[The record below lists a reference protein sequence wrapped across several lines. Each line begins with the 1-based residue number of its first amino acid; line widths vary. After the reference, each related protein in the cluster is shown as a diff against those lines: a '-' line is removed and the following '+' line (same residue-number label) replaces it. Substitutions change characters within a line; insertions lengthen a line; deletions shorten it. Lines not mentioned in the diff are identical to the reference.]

1 MITLVVEELTAG
13 YNGSAFK
20 DPSLD
25 VPHWSNSLFGHVA
38 TLSVIKAALTSL
50 IPSRTVT
57 KTWSPD
63 FPNALSIPVLS
74 VAYKASLTPRAGM
87 FARHA
92 RIVLHPHI
100 GSIFVHLFP
109 LPSIL
114 QTCHALEAAYPD
126 PHSRPP
132 LYGIPFSIKDSI
144 DLCGM
149 PTTAACPALSYI
161 PTASSTIVATLV
173 SLGAIPIG
181 KTNLD
186 QLATGLTGCRS
197 LHGIPLIPFS
207 AHHIPGGSSS
217 GSCVSESSGLVSF
230 SIGTDTAGSGRVPA
244 GFNGIVGFKPTK
256 GTVSMSGRLCRGFDA
271 ADRWAKH
278 LYPIPQHTQVQRR
291 FRFAI
296 PPKQKLGVC
305 SEPYRRLFSAA
316 VARRQHFWSG
326 YADIGASRVGRF

>member
-1 MITLVVEELTAG
+1 
-13 YNGSAFK
+13 
-20 DPSLD
+20 
-25 VPHWSNSLFGHVA
+25 
-38 TLSVIKAALTSL
+38 
-50 IPSRTVT
+50 
-57 KTWSPD
+57 
-63 FPNALSIPVLS
+63 
-74 VAYKASLTPRAGM
+74 M
-87 FARHA
+87 FARYA

-181 KTNLD
+181 KTDLD
-186 QLATGLTGCRS
+186 QLATGLTRCRS

-217 GSCVSESSGLVSF
+217 GSCVSVSSSLVSF

-244 GFNGIVGFKPTK
+244 EFNGIVGFKPTK
-256 GTVSMSGRLCRGFDA
+256 GTVSTLSGVVPACESLDSIAFATGTVEDARTLWRLCRGFDA

-305 SEPYRRLFSAA
+305 SEPYRRLFSDA
-316 VARRQHFWSG
+316 VARRQHFWWG